1 MKKFELLL
9 TFLKLPLDAVL
20 ILLAFLAAY
29 FFRAQLEIVPVIYL
43 WPVSKY
49 LSFVLKLL
57 PFWVFVFILEGLYA
71 TRLKSFSREL
81 SSIFI
86 AVSSSMALTVVWIFL
101 TKTDFFSR
109 LIIIFAFIFAF
120 VFVLL
125 GRVFWRL
132 LNSFL
137 YRLGFL
143 ARGVI
148 LVGDNGITLQL
159 QFLIKK
165 NKHLGLKVL
174 EVVKPGEVE
183 RLEEVLQRNGRAD
196 EIIVS
201 DLSLSQNQILTL
213 IDLAEERHL
222 VFKQV
227 PSIYELKRLGLEM
240 SWFLDFPLMELKKT
254 PLDGWG
260 KILKRLFDLV
270 ASLFSL
276 LLLSPVFLVVAI
288 LIKMDSR
295 GPIFYWNE
303 RVGAE
308 GKFEVIKFRSMK
320 IEYAT
325 GERYGGLKA
334 LSLEEELIKK
344 QNVREGGLYKI
355 KDDPRVTKLG
365 RFLRRSYLDEL
376 PQLINVLKGDL
387 SLVGPRPHQE
397 REVRHYLKDYNRVM
411 AVKPGITGLAQI
423 SGASDLSVTEEVR
436 LDNYYVE
443 NWSFFLD
450 LLIIVKTFGALRRRR
465 MAE

>member
-1 MKKFELLL
+1 M
-9 TFLKLPLDAVL
+9 TFLKLPLDAIL
-20 ILLAFLAAY
+20 ILAAFVAAY
-29 FFRAQLEIVPVIYL
+29 FFRAKLEIVPVIYL
-43 WPVSKY
+43 WPLSQY
-49 LSFVLKLL
+49 LAFVLKLL
-57 PFWVFVFILEGLYA
+57 PFWIFVFVLEGLYT
-71 TRLKSFSREL
+71 TRSKSLSREL

-109 LIIIFAFIFAF
+109 LIIIFALIFTF

-125 GRVFWRL
+125 GRVFWRVL
-132 LNSFL
+132 TSFL
-137 YRLGFL
+137 SQVGLL

-148 LVGDNGITLQL
+148 LVGDNGLTSQL

-165 NKHLGLKVL
+165 NNFLGLKVL
-174 EVVKPGEVE
+174 EVVKPGEIE
-183 RLEEVLQRNGRAD
+183 KMEEILQRNPRVD

-201 DLSLSQNQILTL
+201 DLSLSQAQILTL

-240 SWFLDFPLMELKKT
+240 SWLLDFPLMELKKT

-260 KILKRLFDLV
+260 KILKRFFDAV
-270 ASLFSL
+270 MAL
-276 LLLSPVFLVVAI
+276 LALILLSPVFLVIAI
-288 LIKMDSR
+288 LIKLNSK
-295 GPIFYWNE
+295 GPVFYLNE
-303 RVGAE
+303 RVGPE
-308 GKFEVIKFRSMK
+308 GNFEVIKFRSMK

-325 GERYGGLKA
+325 GERYGGKKA
-334 LSLEEELIKK
+334 LFLEEELIKK
-344 QNVREGGLYKI
+344 QNVRQGGLYKI

-411 AVKPGITGLAQI
+411 AMKPGMTGLAQI
-423 SGASDLSVTEEVR
+423 SGASDLPVVEEVR
-436 LDNYYVE
+436 LDNYYAE

-450 LLIIVKTFGALRRRR
+450 LLIIFKTFGVLRRRR